1 MLRLLAQFAR
11 RARPDASLFLVAAL
25 LAFWA
30 MPLAGGAAVATSA
43 HPYEAVLLLL
53 SAENSAP
60 QTLHL
65 GAAIPLEAPP
75 ASQSE
80 TPLTS
85 KATAHCGAFRATQT
99 PPAPTLIR
107 ARRTHDL
114 SATAVARLSGI
125 QTNVRLN

>member
-1 MLRLLAQFAR
+1 MFSLLAQFAR

-30 MPLAGGAAVATSA
+30 MPLAGQSALAATP

-53 SAENSAP
+53 AAENSAP

-65 GAAIPLEAPP
+65 GAPIPLEAPP
-75 ASQSE
+75 ASQPE
-80 TPLTS
+80 TPLVS
-85 KATAHCGAFRATQT
+85 KATAHCGAFRAPQIPL
-99 PPAPTLIR
+99 PPTHIR
-107 ARRTHDL
+107 ARRTHNL
-114 SATAVARLSGI
+114 SATVIARLSGI

>member
-1 MLRLLAQFAR
+1 MFGFLAQFAR

-53 SAENSAP
+53 AAENSAP

-65 GAAIPLEAPP
+65 GAPTSLEASP
-75 ASQSE
+75 ASRTE
-80 TPLTS
+80 TPLVS
-85 KATAHCGAFRATQT
+85 KATAHCGAFRAAQAPT
-99 PPAPTLIR
+99 PPTHLR

-114 SATAVARLSGI
+114 SATVIARLSGI